1 MRIGIIGTGAMGKNH
16 LRVVSSLPEFTLA
29 AAMDLDAGTLQEA
42 CRPYDI
48 KKHSDYRDMLD
59 EVDAVMVAVP
69 TRDHFNISRFF
80 LENGKHVL
88 VEKPITTTVE
98 EAEILTRI
106 AGDNH
111 LTLAVGHLERFN
123 PALETVSPLIRS
135 PLFIEAQRLGP
146 FSPRSLDIDVVLDL
160 MIHDLDI
167 LLRLDPSGIKE
178 IRAVGVPVISSNV
191 DMASVRLEFHSGMVA
206 NVTAS
211 RVSQEKHR
219 RLRVFQRS
227 MYLSV
232 DYKDQQV
239 KVLQLQDREV
249 IEQNPVVERAEP
261 LKNLWLRFHRTVN
274 ESLPLSVS
282 GEEAGQALEL
292 AIAVSNAIKKN
303 GKA

>member
-16 LRVVSSLPEFTLA
+16 LRVVSSLREFTLTS
-29 AAMDLDAGTLQEA
+29 AMDLNAGTLEEA
-42 CRPYDI
+42 CRPYKI
-48 KKHSDYRDMLD
+48 RKYNNYRDMLS

-69 TRDHFNISRFF
+69 TRDHFSISRFF

-88 VEKPITTTVE
+88 VEKPITATVE
-98 EAEILTRI
+98 EAEILTRL
-106 AGDNH
+106 AGSNN
-111 LTLAVGHLERFN
+111 LTLSVGHLERFN
-123 PALETVSPLIRS
+123 PALESVYPLIQS
-135 PLFIEAQRLGP
+135 PLFIETQRLGP

-167 LLRLDPSGIKE
+167 LLHLDPSGVRE
-178 IRAVGVPVISSNV
+178 IRAVGVPVISANV
-191 DMASVRLEFHSGMVA
+191 DMATVRLEFYSGLVA

-219 RLRVFQRS
+219 RLRIFQRS

-239 KVLQLQDREV
+239 KFLQLKDREV

-261 LKNLWLRFHRTVN
+261 LRNLWQRFHRTVT

-282 GEEAGQALEL
+282 GEEGKQALEL
-292 AIAVSNAIKKN
+292 AIAISNAIKKN
-303 GKA
+303 GSD